1 MRRSLLWDSLLGF
14 LGFFACLAV
23 IQAVVNLFE
32 DSPAVWPGLVAGALC
47 ALTYVAWR
55 AKRKDLQ

>member
-14 LGFFACLAV
+14 LGFFASVAV
-23 IQAVVNLFE
+23 LQAIVNLFH
-32 DSPAVWPGLVAGALC
+32 DSPAIWPGLVAGALC
-47 ALTYVAWR
+47 ALTYLAWR

>member
-14 LGFFACLAV
+14 LGFFACLSV

-47 ALTYVAWR
+47 ALTYLAWR